1 MNLLTAGDHVKEAV
15 KDTSPIRAPRP
26 ATAIDPARGEETY
39 PTEDRSRIGHQRPT

>member
-15 KDTSPIRAPRP
+15 KDTSPIRAPRR
-26 ATAIDPARGEETY
+26 AAIDPARGEETY